1 MAHNLEGDGLL
12 ESIFHYIWLK
22 DIRDDGIR
30 GFSIPD
36 TVIYKY
42 QQPRSWYFTSLD
54 GSIKKKAKD
63 KLNSHAIENSF
74 LKKPSDTGIIAC
86 YMFISPTATRVVEF
100 FGAEELKHFL
110 HYRKKTQDG
119 ILQRFIDP
127 KGNHN
132 SLLQIV
138 WSPKICLYEY
148 RENLKDLY
156 DLRYDLYERAITFE
170 GEEFHSTNIPIRGK
184 ELKTYLG
191 NISTNIKEHINSVT
205 SGKTHI
211 SRMVLHFKLDKYDKL
226 WFLRAT
232 SIRCA
237 SERGNEPL
245 DLNVSTILPETVNSK
260 KYTLNPQNPATLQ
273 KTVLCRN
280 CEKPNEPDAMFEV
293 SYRFVIDAHNGIGIP
308 ALILKINPR
317 ITLMEYDKYKNNPL
331 FMNKQALICDA
342 CYLEYTKFAD
352 TGGVSKSR
360 PDTCKSVSSI
370 RQLDPLKITRRREM
384 TQLNRGAHSSSHKSA
399 IRNKSVYGDLPFTSV
414 GAEILL
420 GMPNY
425 KRSFPRIPR
434 LDLDKHGLMKNLQN
448 QKNLSKL
455 LGMPDITSF
464 LQERMMNKRNR
475 DEQVI

>member
-1 MAHNLEGDGLL
+1 MALNLEGDGLL
-12 ESIFHYIWLK
+12 ESIYHYIWLK
-22 DIRDDGIR
+22 DIRDDGSR

-63 KLNSHAIENSF
+63 KLNSHTIENSF
-74 LKKPSDTGIIAC
+74 LKRPSDTGIIAC
-86 YMFISPTATRVVEF
+86 YMFISPTGSRVAEF

-132 SLLQIV
+132 SLLQVV
-138 WSPKICLYEY
+138 WSPKICLFEY

-184 ELKTYLG
+184 ELKTFLG
-191 NISTNIKEHINSVT
+191 NISNNIKEHIHSVT
-205 SGKTHI
+205 SGRINI
-211 SRMVLHFKLDKYDKL
+211 SRMVLHFKLDKNDKL

-237 SERGNEPL
+237 SERGNQPL
-245 DLNVSTILPETVNSK
+245 DLNVSTNLPETVNSK
-260 KYTLNPQNPATLQ
+260 KYTINPQNPATMQ

-293 SYRFVIDAHNGIGIP
+293 SYRFVIEAHIGYGVP

-317 ITLMEYDKYKNNPL
+317 LSPPDYEKYKKNPL

-352 TGGVSKSR
+352 TGGAQSR
-360 PDTCKSVSSI
+360 PESCKSLGSV

-384 TQLNRGAHSSSHKSA
+384 TQLNRGPHSSSHKSA
-399 IRNKSVYGDLPFTSV
+399 IRNKSVYGEVQFS
-414 GAEILL
+414 GASGELL
-420 GMPNY
+420 AMPNY

-434 LDLDKHGLMKNLQN
+434 LDLDKHGLIKNLQN

-464 LQERMMNKRNR
+464 LEERMQNKRSK
-475 DEQVI
+475 DDQI